1 MKRVILTLLA
11 LCLPMTVA
19 AQGTTPSAG
28 AEGIVVP
35 AAQATQAGGSGVAQP
50 GAQAGSTRRRPSMVG
65 YVNDAT
71 IENRIRVR
79 FDAATGM
86 NAADR
91 AEFFYAKCGCYRD
104 LPTTDPAYDPD
115 AAGPGPGVLTLADF
129 QQFYAWGEYAVNG
142 RLSLVGELPIRAL
155 RPQSFLPGTGSF
167 GNSTGLSDLRAG
179 VKLGLA
185 SDGNSQIT
193 LQLLAQAPSGDSR
206 KGLGNNRWSVEP
218 TLLYWTQLGNRVGL
232 EAQFGTVFPL
242 DGSPG
247 VPARG
252 SDKFSGRVIY
262 YGIGPSID
270 LITRGSLRFAPVF
283 ELVGWHVV
291 DGFSTADGGAID
303 GINVVNAK
311 FGGRLVVDDRNSLYV
326 GYGHALTDA
335 VWYDDVLRFEYRVG
349 F

>member
-1 MKRVILTLLA
+1 MKRVILSLLA
-11 LCLPMTVA
+11 LCLPMTAA
-19 AQGTTPSAG
+19 AQGTTPGAA
-28 AEGIVVP
+28 AEGVVVP
-35 AAQATQAGGSGVAQP
+35 TAQTTAAGGSGVVQP
-50 GAQAGSTRRRPSMVG
+50 GSASGTTRRRPSMVG

-79 FDAATGM
+79 FDAATGL

-104 LPTTDPAYDPD
+104 LAGDPAYDPN
-115 AAGPGPGVLTLADF
+115 APGPGPGVLTLADF

-155 RPQSFLPGTGSF
+155 RPQAFLPGTGSF
-167 GNSTGLSDLRAG
+167 GNSTGLSDVRAG

-185 SDGNSQIT
+185 SDSNSQIT
-193 LQLLAQAPSGDSR
+193 LQVLAQAPSGDSR
-206 KGLGNNRWSVEP
+206 KGLGTNRWSVEP
-218 TLLYWTQLGNRVGL
+218 AVLYWTQLGSRVGL

-242 DGSPG
+242 DGSAG
-247 VPARG
+247 VPVSG

-262 YGIGPSID
+262 YGIGPSFD
-270 LITRGSLRFAPVF
+270 LVTRGSLRFAPVF

-291 DGFSTADGGAID
+291 DGFSTAEGGPID
-303 GINVVNAK
+303 GINIVNAK
-311 FGGRLVVDDRNSLYV
+311 FGGRLMVDERNSLYI
-326 GYGHALTDA
+326 GYGHALTNA